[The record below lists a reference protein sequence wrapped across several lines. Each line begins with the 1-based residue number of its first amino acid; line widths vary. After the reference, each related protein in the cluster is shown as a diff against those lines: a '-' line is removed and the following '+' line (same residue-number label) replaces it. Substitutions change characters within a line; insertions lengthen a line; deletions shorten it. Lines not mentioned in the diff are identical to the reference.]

1 MIKRFSNGIAKA
13 EEEDRM
19 NIIHKKTG
27 KILCKFTEKEKYS

>member
-1 MIKRFSNGIAKA
+1 MIKRFSNGITK
-13 EEEDRM
+13 EEGGGWM